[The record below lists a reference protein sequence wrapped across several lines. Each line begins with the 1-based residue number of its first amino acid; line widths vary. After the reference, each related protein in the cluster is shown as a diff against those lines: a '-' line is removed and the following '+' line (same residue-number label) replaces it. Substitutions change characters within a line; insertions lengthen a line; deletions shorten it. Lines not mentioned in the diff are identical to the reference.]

1 MIAFVKGIL
10 DTVSEDRII
19 VENQGTGFEILVPG
33 SVVSALPQ
41 VGNMVK
47 IYTYTYVREDVLQLY
62 GFLTKDGLDMFK
74 LLITVNGIGPKG
86 ALGILSVMDVDTLR
100 MAILADDAKS
110 IARAPGIGAKTAS
123 KLVLELK
130 DKCHLE
136 DILESGM
143 ELSEPVSDSGTN
155 REARNEAIQA
165 LAALG
170 YSASEAAAAVRM
182 TEVTPDM
189 TVEDILKQ
197 SLKNL

>member
-1 MIAFVKGIL
+1 M
-10 DTVSEDRII
+10 
-19 VENQGTGFEILVPG
+19 
-33 SVVSALPQ
+33 
-41 VGNMVK
+41 
-47 IYTYTYVREDVLQLY
+47 
-62 GFLTKDGLDMFK
+62 
-74 LLITVNGIGPKG
+74 
-86 ALGILSVMDVDTLR
+86 
-100 MAILADDAKS
+100 
-110 IARAPGIGAKTAS
+110 
-123 KLVLELK
+123 
-130 DKCHLE
+130 E

>member
-19 VENQGTGFEILVPG
+19 VENQGAGFEILVPG